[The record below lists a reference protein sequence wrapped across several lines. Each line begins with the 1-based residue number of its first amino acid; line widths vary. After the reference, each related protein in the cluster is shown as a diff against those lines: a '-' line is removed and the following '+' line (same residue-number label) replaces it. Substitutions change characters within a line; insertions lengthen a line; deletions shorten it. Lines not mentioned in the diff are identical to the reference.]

1 VKRAEILARPKT
13 PRVSEPKADGKKPT
27 KGAAATREAKPEQVR
42 LERAK
47 RKAAQEAGFDTSDGE
62 QDAPQS
68 NEAGTED
75 TE

>member
-1 VKRAEILARPKT
+1 
-13 PRVSEPKADGKKPT
+13 VSEPKPDGKKPA
-27 KGAAATREAKPEQVR
+27 KGAAAAREAKPEQVR
-42 LERAK
+42 LERAR
-47 RKAAQEAGFDTSDGE
+47 RKAAQEAADSDGE